1 MKKKFAEL
9 FKGYGM
15 EITGN
20 SAYGTVNG
28 YETNAELNV
37 MNNNYPLRLHISFY
51 ATDEQKRNIQTALRN
66 AAIKFCVYQLTQYGL
81 MLGLNDMTS
90 GRLLKRL
97 PSIFDTVYGIVGENG
112 GLGEGTCPVC
122 GNLLD
127 TEHSKKRSVEGL
139 TLTIDDNCVEQLN
152 AVIDAENE
160 DFKNA
165 PNNYLLGFC
174 GALVGAIVGTGLAV
188 LIYMAGF
195 ISSLSAVVSVLL
207 GAFLY
212 EKFRGKPN
220 KMMIV
225 IVAATTLVF
234 MLASVPVIY
243 IVDAG
248 IAAKDVGLDMNA
260 IEAFKFVMED
270 AEVSRAFYLD
280 LAMAF
285 VFSALGIG
293 VEIAY
298 LMRRIKRNKNI
309 K

>member
-1 MKKKFAEL
+1 MNKKFAEF

-15 EITGN
+15 EISGN
-20 SAYGTVNG
+20 SAYGVVNG
-28 YETNAELNV
+28 YETNAVLNV

-51 ATDEQKRNIQTALRN
+51 ASDEQKKNIQTALRN
-66 AAIKFCVYQLTQYGL
+66 AAIKYCTYQLTQYGL
-81 MLGLNDMTS
+81 MLGLNDMTT

-97 PSIFDTVYGIVGENG
+97 PSVFDTVYGIVDENG
-112 GLGEGTCPVC
+112 GLGEGSCPVC
-122 GNLLD
+122 GNALD
-127 TEHSKKRSVEGL
+127 AEHSKRRNVEGL
-139 TLTIDDNCVEQLN
+139 TLTIDDTCVEQLN

-174 GALVGAIVGTGLAV
+174 GALIGAIVGTGIAV
-188 LIYMAGF
+188 ALFAVGF
-195 ISSLSAVVSVLL
+195 ISSLSAIISVLL
-207 GAFLY
+207 GAFLF
-212 EKFRGKPN
+212 EKFHGKPD
-220 KMMIV
+220 KIMII

-234 MLASVPVIY
+234 MLTSVPVIY
-243 IVDAG
+243 IVDSG
-248 IAAKDVGLDMNA
+248 IAAKDVGLDMSA
-260 IEAFKFVMED
+260 IEAFKLVMQD
-270 AEVSRAFYLD
+270 SEVSRAFYLD

>member
-1 MKKKFAEL
+1 MKKKFSEF

-20 SAYGTVNG
+20 NAYGIVNG

-66 AAIKFCVYQLTQYGL
+66 AAIKFCVYQLTKYGL
-81 MLGLNDMTS
+81 MLGLNDMTT

-97 PSIFDTVYGIVGENG
+97 PSILDTVYGIVGENG
-112 GLGEGTCPVC
+112 GLDSGTCPVC

-127 TEHSKKRSVEGL
+127 TEHSKQRNVEGL
-139 TLTIDDNCVEQLN
+139 TLTLDDACVDQLN

-174 GALVGAIVGTGLAV
+174 GALVGAIVGTGIAV
-188 LIYMAGF
+188 ALFAAGF
-195 ISSLSAVVSVLL
+195 ISSLSAVISVLL

-248 IAAKDVGLDMNA
+248 IAAKDVGLDMSA
-260 IEAFKFVMED
+260 IEAFKIVMED